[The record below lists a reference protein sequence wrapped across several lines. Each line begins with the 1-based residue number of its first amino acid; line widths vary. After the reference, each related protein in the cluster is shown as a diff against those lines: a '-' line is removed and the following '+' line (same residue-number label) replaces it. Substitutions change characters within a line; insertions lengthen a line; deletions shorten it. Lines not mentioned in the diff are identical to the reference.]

1 MRRWRA
7 KLNPLN
13 YITPDYTQ
21 KGEFNSAY
29 ESAKRDGLKAF
40 MWQGERYSTEYGG
53 TPVQEALSYGVDGKE
68 ISPKDASNRVLVQQF
83 PPLSPVFPPG
93 HIEASSHDNNV
104 SVDYWDKGNYYM
116 GLDRIKPIQRG
127 KAYNVYGADPSKVYD
142 VASSLPP
149 VDEPGTSTW
158 NLITNNCAGQVCD
171 ALDVPRAAFDSNRS
185 PLSVVDTPWGTMK
198 KIKAKYATQEITGRT
213 LEDYKIDVRKKS
225 PSDILEDVDKYLGLA
240 VSPEFNKAT
249 IYGEGA
255 KELLIKKIQMG
266 LENNGYKLPKSRKSD
281 GNFDGVLGAETK
293 AAIEEYKKKGQV
305 KTKSPA
311 TPSRARVIAK
321 RTTQP

>member
-1 MRRWRA
+1 
-7 KLNPLN
+7 
-13 YITPDYTQ
+13 
-21 KGEFNSAY
+21 
-29 ESAKRDGLKAF
+29 
-40 MWQGERYSTEYGG
+40 
-53 TPVQEALSYGVDGKE
+53 
-68 ISPKDASNRVLVQQF
+68 
-83 PPLSPVFPPG
+83 
-93 HIEASSHDNNV
+93 
-104 SVDYWDKGNYYM
+104 M